1 MDYHRGHPHSDKQ
14 NADGEAKAGGCQAK
28 AEEADREA
36 KAEEAGDVGGLPHRA
51 STVRRAECGQRL
63 KQIRLAADYHT
74 WHLWWGLRGLP
85 AGQRKASANCGMLA
99 TDPSTLKHP
108 APCTLSAQASPIV

>member
-1 MDYHRGHPHSDKQ
+1 MDYHRGHPHSDRQ
-14 NADGEAKAGGCQAK
+14 NADREAKAGGCQAK

-85 AGQRKASANCGMLA
+85 AGQRKALANCGMLA

-108 APCTLSAQASPIV
+108 APRTLSAQASPIV